1 MQPDYLMPAA
11 GLAAVLV
18 LLSVVV
24 LMRRRRAAAEPDA
37 VEGDAALEAPSAG
50 QDTWEVGHLDQAG
63 PTTDPL
69 VGTVHEARV
78 EGGTDEDPDGQVEVR
93 WLRAQVHTLEQT
105 LERLSSAPAPGEEPE
120 QVSVTAGP
128 SLHLAGR
135 RAARADA
142 TTPADAA
149 RYRRQV
155 TATLRGLAG
164 RTAQDEAP
172 ARTMARV
179 VAAVERLESTETVAR
194 PVLPTVA
201 AGTALAA
208 PSQPRP
214 AELAT
219 PPAPSAPPAFSAPV
233 ATAAPAVPAE
243 PAAPAVPVEDPAPVT
258 RTVPEPP
265 PAPAYDDVDALGP
278 DDDSTEQVAPV
289 APVPGIAPVGAVPV
303 GGARR
308 SSRWSRRDAS
318 HSQGRSRS

>member
-1 MQPDYLMPAA
+1 MQPDYLMPVA
-11 GLAAVLV
+11 GLVAVLV

-24 LMRRRRAAAEPDA
+24 VMRRRRAAAEPDA
-37 VEGDAALEAPSAG
+37 VEGEAAAQSPSAG
-50 QDTWEVGHLDQAG
+50 ADTWEVGHLDHVEQAG
-63 PTTDPL
+63 STGDPL
-69 VGTVHEARV
+69 VGTVHDARGEV
-78 EGGTDEDPDGQVEVR
+78 GTDADPDGQVEVR

-135 RAARADA
+135 RTARPEAA
-142 TTPADAA
+142 TPADAA

-164 RTAQDEAP
+164 RTAPDEAP

-194 PVLPTVA
+194 PVLPTVP

-208 PSQPRP
+208 PAHPRP
-214 AELAT
+214 AELST
-219 PPAPSAPPAFSAPV
+219 PPAPPAASAPAASA
-233 ATAAPAVPAE
+233 APAE
-243 PAAPAVPVEDPAPVT
+243 PAAPEAPVEDTAPAT

-265 PAPAYDDVDALGP
+265 PAAAYDEVDALGH
-278 DDDSTEQVAPV
+278 DDDGTEQIAPV

-308 SSRWSRRDAS
+308 STRWSRRDAS